1 MRRAFARVGA
11 ARRLVASRLFQL
23 AKIDGRLKELRPLSQ
38 SRLLFGPNNESDL
51 TACLPAAES
60 PPCDL
65 SLHVARG
72 RRCALRLGW
81 PMGARHGPPRV
92 GTMLWTS
99 RAALGAGGRNGT
111 DRVVHKPD
119 EEPHRA
125 GP

>member
-23 AKIDGRLKELRPLSQ
+23 AKIDGRLKELRPISQ
-38 SRLLFGPNNESDL
+38 SRLRSGPNNESVILQLSDL
-51 TACLPAAES
+51 TACLPAAEP

-81 PMGARHGPPRV
+81 PMGARHGPPPC
-92 GTMLWTS
+92 G
-99 RAALGAGGRNGT
+99 
-111 DRVVHKPD
+111 DH
-119 EEPHRA
+119 
-125 GP
+125 